1 MLTELLHFQ
10 IEDNVDDK
18 MLNLLT
24 FVVAIHKYN
33 ILGMVGFLIAIN
45 MVPDGYRIGICCS
58 MFSNTCKSNAS

>member
-18 MLNLLT
+18 MLNLLI

-33 ILGMVGFLIAIN
+33 IFGTVGFLNAIN
-45 MVPDGYRIGICCS
+45 MVPDGHSIGTCCS